1 MHCTQ
6 DPGLLVELM
15 DLGALPC
22 FGIGLISLLLIKLIV
37 YMMTKDTDETRDT
50 EADAIAFIA
59 GLLVI
64 YFLALFICICIFA
77 GVMSIFRDLAT
88 SQPIHWY

>member
-1 MHCTQ
+1 MDCTQ

-15 DLGALPC
+15 DLGALTC

-37 YMMTKDTDETRDT
+37 YMMTKETEDARDT
-50 EADAIAFIA
+50 EADAIVLIA
-59 GLLVI
+59 SLLSV
-64 YFLALFICICIFA
+64 YFLALFIAICFFA

>member
-1 MHCTQ
+1 MDCTQ

-22 FGIGLISLLLIKLIV
+22 FGIGLIGLLLIKLIV
-37 YMMTKDTDETRDT
+37 YMMTKDIDETRDT
-50 EADAIAFIA
+50 EADAIVLIA
-59 GLLVI
+59 SLLGV

-77 GVMSIFRDLAT
+77 GFMSIFRDLAT
-88 SQPIHWY
+88 SQPIH